1 MGGCDEGDVTGVGC
15 GEEDVAGEGCGEE
28 DVTGGGCGEEDVIGG
43 EGCSE
48 EDVTGGGC
56 GKEDVNVIAVTTFDR
71 IYIEMTAC
79 SAILN
84 LLSLSVQMKPC
95 SAERA
100 NLGYD

>member
-1 MGGCDEGDVTGVGC
+1 MSLGKDVVKRMSLG
-15 GEEDVAGEGCGEE
+15 EDVVKRMSLEGK
-28 DVTGGGCGEEDVIGG
+28 
-43 EGCSE
+43 GCSE